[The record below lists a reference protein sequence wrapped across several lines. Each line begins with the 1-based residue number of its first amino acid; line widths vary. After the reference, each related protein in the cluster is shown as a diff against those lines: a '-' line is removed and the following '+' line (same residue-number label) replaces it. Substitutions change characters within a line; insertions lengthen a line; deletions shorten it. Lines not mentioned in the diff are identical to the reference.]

1 MLPMNK
7 LLRKTFLSASL
18 LLIASSG
25 HTGELSALDKVYYYQ
40 QGQRAAERIQG
51 GPELSEAE
59 IQQAVQGFAEALNNQ
74 PPAYT
79 PAEIRQAV
87 EYRQAQKQVQWE
99 TLTRQ
104 NLRAGEQYLTSL
116 ENKPDYQ
123 FLDYGLAY
131 KINQAS
137 NGAVPQRNSQ
147 VKLKYIGRHLNGE
160 EFDRNDT
167 PAWLS
172 IQGVL
177 PGWRLALQNMPA
189 GSHWTLVIPPHLAY
203 GERGAADRIGPQETL
218 IYDLQLLDV
227 Q

>member
-1 MLPMNK
+1 MNK
-7 LLRKTFLSASL
+7 LLRKICLSASL
-18 LLIASSG
+18 LIIADNG
-25 HTGELSALDKVYYYQ
+25 HTGELSALDRIYYYQ
-40 QGQRAAERIQG
+40 QGQRAAERIQD

-59 IQQAVQGFAEALNNQ
+59 IQQTVQGFTEALNKQ
-74 PPAYT
+74 APAYT
-79 PAEIRQAV
+79 AAEIRQAV
-87 EYRQAQKQVQWE
+87 EFHQAQKQEQWE
-99 TLTRQ
+99 TLIRQ

-116 ENKPDYQ
+116 ESKPGYR

-131 KINQAS
+131 KIEQAG
-137 NGAVPQRNSQ
+137 NGAVAQSNSQ

-167 PAWLS
+167 PTWLS
-172 IQGVL
+172 MQGVL